1 MRDSLRDACRA
12 CRADPWT
19 TLTILVTLGI
29 GTGVNAAVLALVY
42 GILLRPLPY
51 RDPSRL
57 VVIDEE
63 MRFSQLAPWSA
74 ALQTADSIAAY
85 APAQHVL
92 RGLGAP
98 RVVKAAFV
106 SDNLFEVLGLGRAKA
121 AAGRA
126 GANPTVCS

>member
-1 MRDSLRDACRA
+1 MIAVRPVRPARRPRGSSKSAHDAEGRRMMRDSLRDAFRA

-19 TLTILVTLGI
+19 TLTIVVTLGI

-74 ALQTADSIAAY
+74 AMQTADSMAAY
-85 APAQHVL
+85 
-92 RGLGAP
+92 
-98 RVVKAAFV
+98 
-106 SDNLFEVLGLGRAKA
+106 S
-121 AAGRA
+121 
-126 GANPTVCS
+126 

>member
-1 MRDSLRDACRA
+1 MRDSLRDAFRA

-19 TLTILVTLGI
+19 TLTIVVTLGI

-51 RDPSRL
+51 REPSRL
-57 VVIDEE
+57 FVIDEE
-63 MRFSQLAPWSA
+63 MRLSQLASWSA

-121 AAGRA
+121 AAASEARI
-126 GANPTVCS
+126 PSVCS